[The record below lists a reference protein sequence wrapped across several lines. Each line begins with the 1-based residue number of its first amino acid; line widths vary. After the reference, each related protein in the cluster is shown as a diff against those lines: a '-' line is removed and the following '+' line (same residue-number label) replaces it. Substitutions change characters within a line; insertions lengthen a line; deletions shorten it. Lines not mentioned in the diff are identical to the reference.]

1 MNELV
6 ESYEE
11 SLRQEDMH
19 QYNLT
24 DAIIE
29 EAVIAAQKK
38 AEEEK
43 KEDVPMLELNNEIG
57 VMAVPAVTA
66 MIAYETDRGPSEAVG
81 SV

>member
-11 SLRQEDMH
+11 SLRQEDI
-19 QYNLT
+19 QYHLT

-38 AEEEK
+38 AEEEQ
-43 KEDVPMLELNNEIG
+43 KEDVPMLE
-57 VMAVPAVTA
+57 
-66 MIAYETDRGPSEAVG
+66 
-81 SV
+81 